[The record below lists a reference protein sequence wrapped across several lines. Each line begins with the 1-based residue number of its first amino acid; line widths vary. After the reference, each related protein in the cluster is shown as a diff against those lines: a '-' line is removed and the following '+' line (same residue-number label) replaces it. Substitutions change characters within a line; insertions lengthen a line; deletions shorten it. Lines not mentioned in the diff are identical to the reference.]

1 MIWRFNGQMKT
12 SPPTLAL
19 IDPDKMF
26 AVRKADASPWELHER
41 AIAGE
46 LAPAEPCDPGARF

>member
-1 MIWRFNGQMKT
+1 MKT